1 MNFILSFLVISKGF
15 DEPTS
20 VEWSNNICQPDKS
33 EMGKGISKWRVKN
46 LVKLA
51 LPTLNPPHNHEAPGS
66 PTIEITVIKLV
77 ITVAAQKLICPQGK
91 T

>member
-1 MNFILSFLVISKGF
+1 MR
-15 DEPTS
+15 
-20 VEWSNNICQPDKS
+20 
-33 EMGKGISKWRVKN
+33 KGISKWRVKN

-51 LPTLNPPHNHEAPGS
+51 LPTLKPPHNHSAPGS
-66 PTIEITVIKLV
+66 PRVEITVRKFV

>member
-1 MNFILSFLVISKGF
+1 MNFILSFLGSDKGF

-20 VEWSNNICQPDKS
+20 VEWSNNICQADKS
-33 EMGKGISKWRVKN
+33 KMRKGISKCKVKN

-51 LPTLNPPHNHEAPGS
+51 LPTLNPPHNHWALGS
-66 PTIEITVIKLV
+66 PSVEITVRKFV

>member
-1 MNFILSFLVISKGF
+1 MR
-15 DEPTS
+15 
-20 VEWSNNICQPDKS
+20 
-33 EMGKGISKWRVKN
+33 KGISKWRVKN

-51 LPTLNPPHNHEAPGS
+51 LPTLKPPHNHSALGS
-66 PTIEITVIKLV
+66 PRVEITVRKFV

>member
-1 MNFILSFLVISKGF
+1 MR
-15 DEPTS
+15 
-20 VEWSNNICQPDKS
+20 
-33 EMGKGISKWRVKN
+33 KGISKWRVKN

-51 LPTLNPPHNHEAPGS
+51 LPTLNPPHNHEAAGS
-66 PTIEITVIKLV
+66 PRIEITVIKLV

>member
-1 MNFILSFLVISKGF
+1 MNFILSFLGSHKGF

-20 VEWSNNICQPDKS
+20 VEWSKDICQADKS

-51 LPTLNPPHNHEAPGS
+51 LPTLNPPHNHWAPGS
-66 PTIEITVIKLV
+66 PSVEITVRKFV